1 MKTPPFQIQFGAI
14 SPAIKTQIKSQGL
27 TAQVSDIAQWQRLA
41 DAITLLKIQG
51 MITGPQTIAARRR
64 LIRRMDKYLK
74 PRKL

>member
-27 TAQVSDIAQWQRLA
+27 TAPNIDIAQWQRLA

-51 MITGPQTIAARRR
+51 MITGPQAISARQR
-64 LIRRMDKYLK
+64 LIRRMEKYIK
-74 PRKL
+74 TKS

>member
-27 TAQVSDIAQWQRLA
+27 TAQVIDIAQWQRLA

-51 MITGPQTIAARRR
+51 MITGTADHCGEAS
-64 LIRRMDKYLK
+64 LDSKDG
-74 PRKL
+74 